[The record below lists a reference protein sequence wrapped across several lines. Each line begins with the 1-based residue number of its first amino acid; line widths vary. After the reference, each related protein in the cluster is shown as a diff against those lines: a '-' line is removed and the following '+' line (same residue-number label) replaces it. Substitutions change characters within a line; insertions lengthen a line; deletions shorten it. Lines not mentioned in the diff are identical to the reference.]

1 MCRWPALHVGLEEE
15 TPRHAIALAARRGT
29 AGTSGAPEDG
39 DGTAICLSRV
49 VAAHGREGN
58 GRGQRREST
67 VRAKQQWAAIIMR
80 GANVM
85 TACLNRYTR
94 NLEPSM
100 GLNRWVI
107 VEGRDSRRGQA
118 YLGGYKEDTEQ
129 RRQCGGMPAGGLGHA
144 DGNEQTETES
154 LFL

>member
-1 MCRWPALHVGLEEE
+1 MPSLSPPGAGPQARLGLL
-15 TPRHAIALAARRGT
+15 RMAM
-29 AGTSGAPEDG
+29 APPY
-39 DGTAICLSRV
+39 ACLELLPHMAEKV
-49 VAAHGREGN
+49 MEGGNEGKVRYVPSSN
-58 GRGQRREST
+58 GPLLLCG
-67 VRAKQQWAAIIMR
+67 